1 MLPAAA
7 RDVAF
12 AMSPAARAAS
22 TSMEPDELGTALG
35 ITGDQA
41 QELLDRYRR
50 L

>member
-1 MLPAAA
+1 MKELSGTG
-7 RDVAF
+7 
-12 AMSPAARAAS
+12 SPRAEIAVVS
-22 TSMEPDELGTALG
+22 DELGTALG